1 MAGCRRPPLSR
12 AGHRAD
18 RSSSPAGLVRPRGE
32 RDCERVAGCVGSMSA
47 PVPEDPLA
55 ELNRVLSDVID
66 AIREVKQA
74 EWKVPKAHE
83 LHADLDRLFSDLVTW
98 KSLLSERD
106 AALGV
111 SPLAFMPTVEG
122 RAVFNLWPGD
132 PTDEEVRTV
141 VDQHLELLEDHV
153 SRARTKQRDE
163 GSESVLAQIQS
174 GVATHRRTLR
184 KAPSTES

>member
-1 MAGCRRPPLSR
+1 MARPGVSVSDP
-12 AGHRAD
+12 G
-18 RSSSPAGLVRPRGE
+18 
-32 RDCERVAGCVGSMSA
+32 
-47 PVPEDPLA
+47 PEDPLA

-83 LHADLDRLFSDLVTW
+83 LHADLDRLLSDLVTW
-98 KSLLSERD
+98 KTVLAERD

-122 RAVFNLWPGD
+122 RTAFTLWPGN

-141 VDQHLELLEDHV
+141 VDEQLGRLEDHV
-153 SRARTKQRDE
+153 SRAWAEQRDE
-163 GSESVLAQIQS
+163 ESRSALADVQH
-174 GVATHRRTLR
+174 GVAAHRRALR
-184 KAPSTES
+184 TGPSIDG

>member
-1 MAGCRRPPLSR
+1 MARPGVSVSDP
-12 AGHRAD
+12 G
-18 RSSSPAGLVRPRGE
+18 
-32 RDCERVAGCVGSMSA
+32 
-47 PVPEDPLA
+47 PEDPLA

-83 LHADLDRLFSDLVTW
+83 LHADLDRLLSDLVTW
-98 KSLLSERD
+98 KTVLAERD

>member
-1 MAGCRRPPLSR
+1 VRRCN
-12 AGHRAD
+12 
-18 RSSSPAGLVRPRGE
+18 E
-32 RDCERVAGCVGSMSA
+32 WDCERVAGRAVPMSA

-55 ELNRVLSDVID
+55 EFNRVLSEVID

-122 RAVFNLWPGD
+122 RTAFNLWPGN

-141 VDQHLELLEDHV
+141 VDQHLGRLEEHV
-153 SRARTKQRDE
+153 SIAQVEQPDE
-163 GSESVLAQIQS
+163 GTRSALAEIQR
-174 GVATHRRTLR
+174 GVAAHRRALR
-184 KAPSTES
+184 KGPSTGS